1 MKTEIGYLIAETV
14 TAVIRGARRDALH
27 VYADKPDDPH
37 GFVMVTPVVPQDFYD
52 FYEVYFN
59 GAETSSDPDVLAT
72 VEPREVMK

>member
-14 TAVIRGARRDALH
+14 TAVIRGERRDALH
-27 VYADKPDDPH
+27 IYDTTPDDPH
-37 GFVMVTPVVPQDFYD
+37 GYVMFTSVVPQDLYD

-72 VEPREVMK
+72 VEPREVRT